1 MDKFYFFKVTL
12 IYYDDV
18 TETLFITPD
27 QTDADEEGIPFSEQE
42 LRENAEFKAFVK
54 KNKVDVVDVKYVEYA
69 VDKDNKTVILGTDI
83 TKESF
88 KTLENHDELEIIE
101 ENEFPL
107 ILKQTKKASGG
118 SKMHYICLAAA
129 AIVVLMFLFA
139 NAPKMGKMQEE
150 DSSSSEISEEISS
163 DESEATSYDESSS
176 SSAEISS
183 SSSTSTSSSSSS
195 SDTSSSESADSSSSE
210 TESSEDENSSSSTET
225 IVSTST
231 SVSSSSSSTDSSEEV

>member
-69 VDKDNKTVILGTDI
+69 VDKDNKTVILGSDI

-101 ENEFPL
+101 TNEFPL

-163 DESEATSYDESSS
+163 ESEATSSEESSS

-231 SVSSSSSSTDSSEEV
+231 SVSSSTDSSEEV

>member
-27 QTDADEEGIPFSEQE
+27 QTDVDEEGIPFSEQE

-69 VDKDNKTVILGTDI
+69 VDKDNKTVILGSDI

-107 ILKQTKKASGG
+107 ILKQTKKSSGG

-150 DSSSSEISEEISS
+150 DSSSSEISEGISS
-163 DESEATSYDESSS
+163 DESEATSSDESSS

-210 TESSEDENSSSSTET
+210 TESSEDESSSSSTET

>member
-69 VDKDNKTVILGTDI
+69 VDKDNKTVILGSDI

-183 SSSTSTSSSSSS
+183 S
-195 SDTSSSESADSSSSE
+195 ESADSSSSE
-210 TESSEDENSSSSTET
+210 TESSEDESSSSSTET

>member
-27 QTDADEEGIPFSEQE
+27 QTDVDEEGIPFSEQE

-69 VDKDNKTVILGTDI
+69 VDKDNKTVILGSDI

-129 AIVVLMFLFA
+129 AVVVLMFLFA

-163 DESEATSYDESSS
+163 DESEATSSDESSS
-176 SSAEISS
+176 SSTEIS

-210 TESSEDENSSSSTET
+210 TESSEDESSSSSFE
-225 IVSTST
+225 ST
-231 SVSSSSSSTDSSEEV
+231 SVSSSVSSEETESVTGSSLNT